1 MSRRDFTER
10 DIHMA
15 LDGELPSEERA
26 DYENWLETN
35 PEMKARSARFDAD
48 RARLRETFAGVLDER
63 LPARLTELVTGKA
76 ARPAASTQRWRMA
89 AAAAILLALGA
100 GSGYLAGIGGLGLE
114 AQAEDELTENAI
126 TAHTIYAAEQ
136 RHAVEVG
143 ADDKDHLLGWLS
155 KRLGVT
161 LIAPDLTADGFQL
174 VGGRLLPAGHT
185 SAAMLLYEDANG
197 NRISIYVTTEGAEK
211 AWGVYEQ
218 ESGGASAVYWL
229 DKGWGCAV
237 VGTLPQEKLLEVGK
251 KAYRQML
258 TGAGMI

>member
-1 MSRRDFTER
+1 MTRREFTDR

-15 LDGELPSEERA
+15 LDGELPGEERA
-26 DYENWLETN
+26 DYQAWLDAN
-35 PEMKARSARFDAD
+35 PEMKARSARFEAD
-48 RARLRETFAGVLDER
+48 RTHLQQTFAGILEESVPD
-63 LPARLTELVTGKA
+63 RLTELVTGEA
-76 ARPAASTQRWRMA
+76 SGPAPTAPRWRMA
-89 AAAAILLALGA
+89 AAAALLLAFGSGA
-100 GSGYLAGIGGLGLE
+100 GYVAGIGGLGMA
-114 AQAEDELTENAI
+114 AQAEDELAENAI

-161 LIAPDLTADGFQL
+161 LIAPDLAADGFHL

-185 SAAMLLYEDANG
+185 SAAMLLYEDTNG
-197 NRISIYVTTEGAEK
+197 NRISIYATTEGAEK

-218 ESGGASAVYWL
+218 EFGGASAVYWL
-229 DKGWGCAV
+229 DRGWGCAV
-237 VGTLPQEKLLEVGK
+237 VGTLPQEKLVEVGK

-258 TGAGMI
+258 AGAGMI

>member
-26 DYENWLETN
+26 DYENWLEAN
-35 PEMKARSARFDAD
+35 PEMKARSARFEAD
-48 RARLRETFAGVLDER
+48 RARLRDDLRRRIGRADARKADRARHREGGEARRER
-63 LPARLTELVTGKA
+63 AALAHGRRGGNPAR
-76 ARPAASTQRWRMA
+76 ARDRR
-89 AAAAILLALGA
+89 
-100 GSGYLAGIGGLGLE
+100 SGYLAGIGGLGLE
-114 AQAEDELTENAI
+114 AQAEDELAENAI

-185 SAAMLLYEDANG
+185 SAAMLLYEDTNG
-197 NRISIYVTTEGAEK
+197 NRISIYVDHRRRGKGMGCLRA
-211 AWGVYEQ
+211 GVRRRERR
-218 ESGGASAVYWL
+218 
-229 DKGWGCAV
+229 
-237 VGTLPQEKLLEVGK
+237 LLAGQGLGLRCRRHAAAGEVG
-251 KAYRQML
+251 
-258 TGAGMI
+258 